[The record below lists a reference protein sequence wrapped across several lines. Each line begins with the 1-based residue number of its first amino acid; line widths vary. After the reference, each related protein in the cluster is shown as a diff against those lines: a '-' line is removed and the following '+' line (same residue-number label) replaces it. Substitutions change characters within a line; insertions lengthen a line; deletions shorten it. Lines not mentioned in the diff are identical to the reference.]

1 MGDLVK
7 RKIET
12 RLDVSTI
19 RIGEFLGLL
28 QVLSPEILEDTL
40 RVSKELNLPLGRAT
54 VLRGLIT
61 NGELSNL
68 IHLHGL
74 VRSKLIAIE
83 EAKEAFMISRREK
96 WPIREALVALG
107 CPIDDGV
114 IVRIGELLIEADR
127 ISEQDL
133 DTSLLLQ
140 SLCGLPLGR
149 ILTIDARIPEVVV
162 NEALK
167 LQTEIRD
174 RRLSYGDAISRLKK
188 LKVRNEEFSPRKQ
201 LLLNRLTFDDD
212 ARPVM
217 DLSGVLLSAG
227 IVTDADLDPAK
238 SFAEANGF
246 LLQDVLR
253 GFEWIDRDIVS
264 AAAGL
269 AGFVR
274 DGYMTEDEALN
285 MIKALHKQ
293 TDTMDILP
301 VLTTLTEKSKDVT
314 LYQFLVTSGF
324 LTPEGIRSIIRTL
337 MSDNQLSQEVL
348 GMSHDAYADKAQVK
362 RAIIRSLLDSNNLEK
377 SLAKIHESDRR
388 VISYARD
395 LLSLISYG
403 VVSLDQAIISFTRL
417 RYDMGE
423 RPAKKD

>member
-12 RLDVSTI
+12 PLDVSTI
-19 RIGEFLGLL
+19 RIGEFLSLL
-28 QVLSPEILEDTL
+28 QVVSPAILEETL
-40 RVSKELNLPLGRAT
+40 RVARELDLPVGRAT

-61 NGELSNL
+61 NGELANL

-74 VRSKLIAIE
+74 VRSKIISIE
-83 EAKEAFMISRREK
+83 EAKEAFLISRREK
-96 WPIREALVALG
+96 SQVRDALVALG
-107 CPIDDGV
+107 CSVDEGV

-127 ISEQDL
+127 ISDQDL
-133 DTSLLLQ
+133 ETSLLLQ

-162 NEALK
+162 NQALS
-167 LQTEIRD
+167 LQSEIRD
-174 RRLSYGDAISRLKK
+174 KRISVGDAISKLKK
-188 LKVRNEEFSPRKQ
+188 LRVKNEDFSPRKQ
-201 LLLNRLTFDDD
+201 LLLNRLTFTDDI
-212 ARPVM
+212 RPSM
-217 DLSGVLLSAG
+217 NLSGVLLSCG
-227 IVTDADLDPAK
+227 IVTDKDLEPAK
-238 SFAEANGF
+238 CFAEANGF

-274 DGYMTEDEALN
+274 DGFMTEDEAIN
-285 MIKALHKQ
+285 MIKALH
-293 TDTMDILP
+293 TSSDTMDILP
-301 VLTTLTEKSKDVT
+301 VLTRLTDKSKDVT

-324 LTPEGIRSIIRTL
+324 LTADGIRSIIRTL
-337 MSDNQLSQEVL
+337 MHDNQLFEQVL
-348 GMSHDAYADKAQVK
+348 GMSPNAFTDKAQVK
-362 RAIIRSLLDSNNLEK
+362 RAIIKSLLDSDNLEK
-377 SLAKIHESDRR
+377 SLAKIYEADRR
-388 VISYARD
+388 VVSYARD

-423 RPAKKD
+423 RSVKD

>member
-7 RKIET
+7 RKIDT
-12 RLDVSTI
+12 PLDVSTI
-19 RIGEFLGLL
+19 RIGEFFELL
-28 QVLSPEILEDTL
+28 QVISPEILEETL
-40 RVSKELNLPLGRAT
+40 RVSKELGLPVGRAT

-61 NGELSNL
+61 NVELSNL

-74 VRSKLIAIE
+74 VRSKVITIE
-83 EAKEAFMISRREK
+83 EAKESFMISRREK

-107 CPIDDGV
+107 CAIEDGV

-133 DTSLLLQ
+133 ETSLLLQ
-140 SLCGLPLGR
+140 NLCGLPLGR

-162 NEALK
+162 NKALE
-167 LQTEIRD
+167 LQLEIRD
-174 RRLSYGDAISRLKK
+174 RRITFEDAVAKLKK
-188 LKVRNEEFSPRKQ
+188 LKVRDEEFSPRKQ

-212 ARPVM
+212 DRPMM
-217 DLSGVLLSAG
+217 DLSGVLLTCGVVS
-227 IVTDADLDPAK
+227 DKDLDPARN
-238 SFAEANGF
+238 FAEANGL

-253 GFEWIDRDIVS
+253 GFEWIDRDILS

-274 DGYMTEDEALN
+274 DGFVTEDQAVD
-285 MIKALHKQ
+285 MIKALHSQ

-301 VLTTLTEKSKDVT
+301 VLSTLTVQSKDVT

-324 LTPEGIRSIIRTL
+324 LTPDGIRAIIRTL
-337 MSDNQLSQEVL
+337 MSDNELFEEVL
-348 GMSHDAYADKAQVK
+348 GLPANSYGDKPQVK

-377 SLAKIHESDRR
+377 SLAKIYESDRR
-388 VISYARD
+388 VVSYARD
-395 LLSLISYG
+395 LLALISYG

-423 RPAKKD
+423 RPARD

>member
-12 RLDVSTI
+12 PLDISTI

-28 QVLSPEILEDTL
+28 QVISPSILDETL
-40 RVSKELNLPLGRAT
+40 RVAKELDLPVGRAT

-61 NGELSNL
+61 NEELSNL

-74 VRSKLIAIE
+74 VRSKAIAIE

-96 WPIREALVALG
+96 WPIRDALVALG
-107 CPIDDGV
+107 CSIEDGV
-114 IVRIGELLIEADR
+114 VVRIGELLIEADR

-133 DTSLLLQ
+133 ETCLLLQ

-162 NEALK
+162 NEALT
-167 LQTEIRD
+167 LQSEIRD
-174 RRLSYGDAISRLKK
+174 RKKTVDQAITKLKK
-188 LKVRNEEFSPRKQ
+188 LKVKNEDFSPRRQ
-201 LLLNRLTFDDD
+201 LLLNRLTFDDESR
-212 ARPVM
+212 RPM
-217 DLSGVLLSAG
+217 DLSGVLLSCG
-227 IVTDADLDPAK
+227 VVTDEDLQPAQ
-238 SFAEANGF
+238 SFAEANGI

-253 GFEWIDRDIVS
+253 GFEWINRDIVS

-274 DGYMTEDEALN
+274 DGYMTEDEAIN
-285 MIKALHKQ
+285 MIKALHSQ

-301 VLTTLTEKSKDVT
+301 VLSTLTTNAKDVT

-324 LTPEGIRSIIRTL
+324 LTPDGIRSIIRTL
-337 MSDNQLSQEVL
+337 MTNNDLFQEVL
-348 GMSHDAYADKAQVK
+348 GMSPDSFADKAQVK

-377 SLAKIHESDRR
+377 SLAKIHEADRR
-388 VISYARD
+388 LISYARD

-403 VVSLDQAIISFTRL
+403 VVSVDQAIISFTRL

-423 RPAKKD
+423 RRTTD

>member
-61 NGELSNL
+61 NAELSNL

-74 VRSKLIAIE
+74 VRSKLISIE
-83 EAKEAFMISRREK
+83 EAKEAFMISRREN

-107 CPIDDGV
+107 CPIEDGV

-133 DTSLLLQ
+133 EISLGLQ

-162 NEALK
+162 NKALD
-167 LQTEIRD
+167 LQTEVRD
-174 RRLSYGDAISRLKK
+174 RKLTYGDAVTRLKK
-188 LKVRNEEFSPRKQ
+188 LRVRNEEFSPRKQ

-212 ARPVM
+212 SRPVM
-217 DLSGVLLSAG
+217 ELSGVLLSCG
-227 IVTDADLDPAK
+227 IVTDKELDPAK
-238 SFAEANGF
+238 SFADANGF

-274 DGYMTEDEALN
+274 DGYMTEDEAIS

-293 TDTMDILP
+293 TDTMEILP
-301 VLTTLTEKSKDVT
+301 VLTTLTDKPKDVT

-324 LTPEGIRSIIRTL
+324 LTPDGIRSIIRTL
-337 MSDNQLSQEVL
+337 MSDNQLFQEVL
-348 GMSHDAYADKAQVK
+348 GLSPDAFADKAQVK

-388 VISYARD
+388 IISYARD

-403 VVSLDQAIISFTRL
+403 IVSLDQAIISFTRL

-423 RPAKKD
+423 RAAKG